1 MKIRLDQYLV
11 QNGLVQSRER
21 AKALIMAGVVFVNQ
35 QKVDKAGEMIK
46 EDAVVEVRGHDIG
59 YVSRGGLKLEKAMKC
74 FPLTPN
80 GKVCMDIGASTGGFT
95 DCMLQN
101 GAVKVYAVDVGYG
114 QLAWSL
120 RTDARVVNMER
131 TNIRYVTP
139 EDLAEPIEFFSVDVS
154 FISLHHI
161 FPVAQR
167 ITTPDA
173 MGVCLV
179 KPQFEAGREKVGKN
193 GVVRDPAVH
202 REVLH
207 NAMSYAAENG
217 FVVRGLD
224 YSPVKGPEGNIEY
237 LMFVQKSDQ
246 PAVLDDE
253 AAAQVVAASHTT
265 LDRRDSTVS
274 KGETGMTIYISPNP
288 GKTSASEIALRAAQ
302 ILLTHGAAVLM
313 SDALR
318 ESCNTAGVIYLPLER
333 CLKRADVI
341 LTIGGDGTIL
351 HEANLSLRYAKPI
364 LGINLGRC
372 GFLATCEIGEMETK
386 LAAVA
391 RGDFQL
397 DNRMLLYARV
407 LGQDGWEGHALNDVV
422 VTKGRLQQAI
432 DFSIYCDDILVEHYR
447 GDGVIV
453 ATPTGST
460 AYSLAAGGPILDS
473 QTKGVVVTPIC
484 PHSLASPAMVFAQER
499 KLNVCVGQV
508 ADDEVF
514 ISCDGGMGYPL
525 KAGAT
530 AEIRLSDQNV
540 KLITFGRAD
549 QFQAIDQKLRKRQ

>member
-1 MKIRLDQYLV
+1 
-11 QNGLVQSRER
+11 
-21 AKALIMAGVVFVNQ
+21 
-35 QKVDKAGEMIK
+35 
-46 EDAVVEVRGHDIG
+46 
-59 YVSRGGLKLEKAMKC
+59 
-74 FPLTPN
+74 
-80 GKVCMDIGASTGGFT
+80 
-95 DCMLQN
+95 
-101 GAVKVYAVDVGYG
+101 
-114 QLAWSL
+114 
-120 RTDARVVNMER
+120 
-131 TNIRYVTP
+131 
-139 EDLAEPIEFFSVDVS
+139 
-154 FISLHHI
+154 
-161 FPVAQR
+161 
-167 ITTPDA
+167 
-173 MGVCLV
+173 
-179 KPQFEAGREKVGKN
+179 
-193 GVVRDPAVH
+193 
-202 REVLH
+202 
-207 NAMSYAAENG
+207 
-217 FVVRGLD
+217 
-224 YSPVKGPEGNIEY
+224 
-237 LMFVQKSDQ
+237 
-246 PAVLDDE
+246 
-253 AAAQVVAASHTT
+253 
-265 LDRRDSTVS
+265 
-274 KGETGMTIYISPNP
+274 MTIYISPNP

-447 GDGVIV
+447 GDGVI
-453 ATPTGST
+453 
-460 AYSLAAGGPILDS
+460 
-473 QTKGVVVTPIC
+473 
-484 PHSLASPAMVFAQER
+484 
-499 KLNVCVGQV
+499 
-508 ADDEVF
+508 
-514 ISCDGGMGYPL
+514 SCDGGTGYPL